1 MAEKQ
6 VKDYEKFVVRFP
18 DGMRDVVAE
27 RAKRNGRSMNSEIID
42 IISNA
47 VSQPAL
53 AQEGIEFLLSLVDPN
68 EVEKLSANERKR
80 AKNLLVDAA
89 AIMAQRLESESKDLR
104 VLLYLASKDSPL
116 NENKKAHLSVT
127 QLLRC

>member
-42 IISNA
+42 IISSA

-53 AQEGIEFLLSLVDPN
+53 AQEGIEYLLGLAEPGAI
-68 EVEKLSANERKR
+68 EKLSINDRKR
-80 AKNLLVDAA
+80 VKKLLVDGA
-89 AIMAQRLESESKDLR
+89 AIMAQRIESESRDLR
-104 VLLYLASKDSPL
+104 VLLYLASQDGPL
-116 NENKKAHLSVT
+116 HDTKKPT
-127 QLLRC
+127 

>member
-53 AQEGIEFLLSLVDPN
+53 AQEGIEFLLSLVDPD

-89 AIMAQRLESESKDLR
+89 TIMAQRLESESKDLR

-116 NENKKAHLSVT
+116 NENKKPT
-127 QLLRC
+127 

>member
-53 AQEGIEFLLSLVDPN
+53 AQEGIEFLLGLVDPD
-68 EVEKLSANERKR
+68 EVAKLSANERKR

-116 NENKKAHLSVT
+116 NENKKPT
-127 QLLRC
+127 